1 MEQMLTS
8 GDLARA
14 TGETVRTVRFYE
26 EQGLLQP
33 VSVSDGGH
41 RRYDGEALERLQ
53 LILDLRE
60 LGLSIPD
67 VRTMLAMREG
77 CRTAV
82 DFRRILRDRL
92 PEHIAQ
98 ARRRIERLR
107 RLETELRQALVSVER
122 DPGEGASAPCP
133 CSVAR
138 QDGAPRL
145 VRVLARSGECG
156 ARHAIAGTAAANET
170 RHTEPE
176 PSRSHA

>member
-1 MEQMLTS
+1 MERILTS

-33 VSVSDGGH
+33 VSVSEGGH
-41 RRYDGEALERLQ
+41 RRYDGAALERLQ

-67 VRTMLAMREG
+67 IRTMLALREG
-77 CRTAV
+77 CRTAI
-82 DFRRILRDRL
+82 DFRRILQDRL

-98 ARRRIERLR
+98 ARSRIERLR
-107 RLETELRQALVSVER
+107 RLEAELRQALLSVER
-122 DPGEGASAPCP
+122 DAGDAAAAPCP
-133 CSVAR
+133 CAVAR
-138 QDGAPRL
+138 DVGAPRL

-156 ARHAIAGTAAANET
+156 GRHAIAGPGAANET
-170 RHTEPE
+170 RRGDSG

>member
-1 MEQMLTS
+1 MERIFTS

-41 RRYDGEALERLQ
+41 RRYDGEALERLE
-53 LILDLRE
+53 LILALRA

-77 CRTAV
+77 CRTAI
-82 DFRRILRDRL
+82 DFQRILRDRL
-92 PEHIAQ
+92 PAHIAQ

-107 RLETELRQALVSVER
+107 RLESELRQALDSVER
-122 DPGEGASAPCP
+122 EPAEGASAPCP
-133 CSVAR
+133 CDVASR
-138 QDGAPRL
+138 DGAPRL

-156 ARHAIAGTAAANET
+156 GRHAMPT
-170 RHTEPE
+170 
-176 PSRSHA
+176 RSHA

>member
-1 MEQMLTS
+1 MERILTS

-33 VSVSDGGH
+33 VSVSEGGH
-41 RRYDGEALERLQ
+41 RRYDGAALERLQ

-77 CRTAV
+77 CRTAI
-82 DFRRILRDRL
+82 DFQRILRDRL
-92 PEHIAQ
+92 PAHIAQ
-98 ARRRIERLR
+98 ARNRIERMR
-107 RLETELRQALVSVER
+107 RLESELRQALLSVDR

-133 CSVAR
+133 CAVAS
-138 QDGAPRL
+138 QVGAPRL

-156 ARHAIAGTAAANET
+156 GRHVITATGAANET
-170 RHTEPE
+170 RRSVAG

>member
-1 MEQMLTS
+1 MERILTS

-41 RRYDGEALERLQ
+41 RRYDGAALERLQ

-67 VRTMLAMREG
+67 IRTMLAMREG

-82 DFRRILRDRL
+82 DFQRLLRARL
-92 PEHIAQ
+92 PQHIAQ
-98 ARRRIERLR
+98 ARSRIERLR
-107 RLETELRQALVSVER
+107 RLESELRQALDSVER
-122 DPGEGASAPCP
+122 DPGEGATAPCP
-133 CSVAR
+133 CTVAR

-156 ARHAIAGTAAANET
+156 GRHAMAGSGAANEST
-170 RHTEPE
+170 RTDLGA
-176 PSRSHA
+176 SRSHA